1 MALKPE
7 ELERYRRQLALPG
20 WGEDGQ
26 EKLKNST
33 VFVAGA
39 GGLGSPVLFY
49 LALAGVGTIRLCDDG
64 RVERS
69 NLNRQILY
77 GEGDIGRLKTEA
89 AANRLRTANPDV
101 EVIPLNRRID
111 DGSMEKLAG
120 DADLIV
126 DCLDNFETRYI
137 INRHS
142 VRKGVPFVHAG
153 VAGFSGQMLFVHSP
167 ETACLECVFP
177 EVPQS
182 GTVPIAGATAGVVG
196 SLEAVEAIRFLLGE
210 EPAGK
215 NRLLI
220 WSGGDMVFDVIEV
233 DKAENCPVCGSGE

>member
-7 ELERYRRQLALPG
+7 EVERYRRQLDLPG
-20 WGEDGQ
+20 WGEKGQ

-39 GGLGSPVLFY
+39 GGLGSPVLLY
-49 LALAGVGTIRLCDDG
+49 LAFAGVGTIRLCDDG

-89 AANRLRTANPDV
+89 AANRLRAANPDA

-111 DGSMEKLAG
+111 DGNVEKTAG
-120 DADLIV
+120 DSDLIV
-126 DCLDNFETRYI
+126 DCLDNFETRYV
-137 INRHS
+137 INRHC
-142 VRKGVPFVHAG
+142 VRKGAPFVHAG
-153 VAGFSGQMLFVHSP
+153 VAGFSGQMLFVHPP
-167 ETACLECVFP
+167 ETACLACVFP
-177 EVPQS
+177 EMPES
-182 GTVPIAGATAGVVG
+182 GIVPIAGATAGVVG

-210 EPAGK
+210 EPVGK

-233 DKAENCPVCGSGE
+233 EKAENCPVCGSG